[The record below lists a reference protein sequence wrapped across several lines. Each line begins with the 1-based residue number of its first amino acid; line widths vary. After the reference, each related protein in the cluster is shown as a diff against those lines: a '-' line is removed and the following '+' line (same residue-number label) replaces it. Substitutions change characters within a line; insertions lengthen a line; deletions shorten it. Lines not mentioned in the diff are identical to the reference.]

1 MLQRMR
7 SVRDSL
13 LSPQVVLRVD
23 LPLDVYI
30 DRSLD
35 GTSNN
40 NGTDNDGIRFR
51 GQIMSNEESMMQVDL
66 QRVPSLT
73 PTHNVHS
80 LEEVNEVLIN
90 SSFEQLQNTENRQ
103 GNLLLKFSCFRHYII
118 INHLGFLYNL
128 KHIGTI
134 PQPQEL
140 HHSQDVQYIL
150 DDNDPN
156 FPSYRVLRGEGTLSA
171 GNEESETVALL
182 NAVASNLPVRIERS
196 ADPLNEHEC
205 FAKILLGAFPY
216 LFITGTGL
224 PLVGGIS
231 KKLIKHMLLQGDGR
245 FGRCSNFIYTLFNY
259 EMRKKASIGASLQI
273 KRHPKKMQEFADFI
287 RDPETPQNIL
297 NAIIQQIQRLR

>member
-1 MLQRMR
+1 MVLGATSKIKPNQLNIEETYNWLKKLKLVNKSYRNIIIDESDEMLQRMR

-51 GQIMSNEESMMQVDL
+51 GQIMSNEESMMEVDL

-103 GNLLLKFSCFRHYII
+103 GNLLLKFSCFRHY
-118 INHLGFLYNL
+118 
-128 KHIGTI
+128 
-134 PQPQEL
+134 
-140 HHSQDVQYIL
+140 V
-150 DDNDPN
+150 
-156 FPSYRVLRGEGTLSA
+156 
-171 GNEESETVALL
+171 
-182 NAVASNLPVRIERS
+182 
-196 ADPLNEHEC
+196 
-205 FAKILLGAFPY
+205 
-216 LFITGTGL
+216 
-224 PLVGGIS
+224 
-231 KKLIKHMLLQGDGR
+231 
-245 FGRCSNFIYTLFNY
+245 
-259 EMRKKASIGASLQI
+259 
-273 KRHPKKMQEFADFI
+273 
-287 RDPETPQNIL
+287 
-297 NAIIQQIQRLR
+297 